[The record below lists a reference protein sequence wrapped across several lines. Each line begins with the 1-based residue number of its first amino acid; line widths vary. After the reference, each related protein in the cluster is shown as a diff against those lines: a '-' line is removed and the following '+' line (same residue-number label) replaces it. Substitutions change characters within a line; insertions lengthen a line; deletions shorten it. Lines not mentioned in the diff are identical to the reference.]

1 MLNFD
6 DRLGREAECAELERV
21 MASETSELVFVLG
34 RRRVGKSFTLSRFA
48 AEHDGLYYQA
58 TRRSEPDQLAALTQA
73 AGAHFV
79 DDGLRLG
86 GPFPDW
92 ERLFAWLLARSE
104 ARPLL
109 LVLDEF
115 TYLLEAAP
123 ALPSILQAAWD
134 RRTPR
139 HRLKLVLCGS
149 YLTAMQHLDAADQPL
164 FGRRTSKILFRPFGF
179 PEAGGFVPAYSA
191 RDKLR
196 AYGLVG
202 HLPGQLSRLDATRS
216 LAENAAALLLSPGSP
231 LTEDAERLLDPF
243 VVEGRV
249 HYSILEAIASGQ
261 TTGTG
266 ITKRVGMT
274 SGAILRPLR
283 WLEDMALVRRVVP
296 VTETH
301 PERCK
306 TARYRLTDPYLQL
319 WYKRLA
325 QHLRTGAIGRVPP
338 QVLYEAALAP
348 HLDDHM
354 GWVFEDLCRA
364 HVASGRLGGFVPL
377 RLGEY
382 FTHDHTVQVDL
393 VATDPAERLLV
404 GECKWGRVTGATLAK
419 LRADAAVLQAEL
431 GTRGAPLL
439 ALFTGSGETD
449 AAVDAASAKGEV
461 LVVSGEAIA
470 LGAASVWP

>member
-1 MLNFD
+1 
-6 DRLGREAECAELERV
+6 
-21 MASETSELVFVLG
+21 MASDASELVFVLG
-34 RRRVGKSFTLSRFA
+34 RRRIGKSFTLSRFA
-48 AEHDGLYYQA
+48 ADHDGLYYQA
-58 TRRSEPDQLAALTQA
+58 TRRSEGDQLAALTLA
-73 AGAHFV
+73 AAEHFQDDTLRFGA
-79 DDGLRLG
+79 
-86 GPFPDW
+86 PFPDW
-92 ERLFAWLLARSE
+92 ERFFAYLLNRS
-104 ARPLL
+104 ATRPLL

-115 TYLLEAAP
+115 TYLIDAAP

-134 RRTPR
+134 RRPPAS
-139 HRLKLVLCGS
+139 RLKLVLCGS

-179 PEAGGFVPAYSA
+179 PESGAFVPHYTT

-202 HLPGQLSRLDATRS
+202 HLPGHLARLDPQRS
-216 LAENAAALLLSPGSP
+216 LADNAAALLLSPSSP

-243 VVEGRV
+243 VVAGRV

-261 TTGTG
+261 TTWTG

-296 VTETH
+296 ITENH
-301 PERCK
+301 PERSK

-338 QVLYEAALAP
+338 ALLYEAALAP

-364 HVASGRLGGFVPL
+364 HVANGRLDGFVPL

-382 FTHDHTVQVDL
+382 FTSDRSVEVDL
-393 VATDPAERLLV
+393 VATDPNDRLLV
-404 GECKWGRVTGATLAK
+404 GECKWGRVTGASLKK
-419 LRADAAVLQAEL
+419 LRQDAARLQAEL
-431 GTRGAPLL
+431 GTRGPPTL

-449 AAVDAASAKGEV
+449 AAVEAARAAGEV
-461 LVVSGEAIA
+461 RVISGDAVA
-470 LGAASVWP
+470 LGTTSK